1 MEQDSELNKG
11 FEKIMK
17 VSKKG
22 TQYWEARELMPRFG
36 YKTWESFNRVINKAK
51 ISCFNSGNTVFD
63 HFRDVTKVIPTGKGA
78 QLRVSEVLLDRYACY
93 LVAQNGT
100 SSKKEIAAAQSYFAM
115 QTRRQEVL
123 EQRLNEDKRL
133 EERNRLMGVENTI
146 RSTVYQRGVKQPVEF
161 ATFKDAHIKALYNG
175 KSTKELK
182 QQYPELL
189 ENLDEVKNLPLILPI
204 TFYEKKIFDFY
215 ELKDDRYFRK
225 KIKEADKPKIAE
237 LFANKKFCIYGEGVC
252 LILINESN
260 DPIPETIS
268 RLFSASQSVM
278 FFEMYDNNSE
288 NKRSVFG
295 GGRYDDLLSIFGGD
309 KVPAFGFGA
318 GDVIIRDILETYKL
332 LPEYK
337 PKTALYIC
345 TLGKEFQEYGN
356 ELAQKLREQGVNVA
370 VDLTNKKVGDQIKSA
385 DKQKIPFI
393 ICLGED
399 EIKSGQFKL
408 KNLKTGEEQ
417 TVTEQGLS
425 LALKG
430 ETLFSQKNA

>member
-1 MEQDSELNKG
+1 
-11 FEKIMK
+11 MK

-133 EERNRLMGVENTI
+133 EERNRLTGVENTI

-182 QQYPELL
+182 QQRKIPPARPLADFDTVIELAAKSLSLAMTDKNIKEKDLKGVYYLQREVIENTTATRRALLQRGITPEKLQP
-189 ENLDEVKNLPLILPI
+189 EEDI
-204 TFYEKKIFDFY
+204 KKI
-215 ELKDDRYFRK
+215 EKRRK
-225 KIKEADKPKIAE
+225 QEADKI
-237 LFANKKFCIYGEGVC
+237 
-252 LILINESN
+252 
-260 DPIPETIS
+260 
-268 RLFSASQSVM
+268 
-278 FFEMYDNNSE
+278 
-288 NKRSVFG
+288 G
-295 GGRYDDLLSIFGGD
+295 GPSL
-309 KVPAFGFGA
+309 K
-318 GDVIIRDILETYKL
+318 
-332 LPEYK
+332 
-337 PKTALYIC
+337 
-345 TLGKEFQEYGN
+345 
-356 ELAQKLREQGVNVA
+356 
-370 VDLTNKKVGDQIKSA
+370 
-385 DKQKIPFI
+385 
-393 ICLGED
+393 
-399 EIKSGQFKL
+399 KL
-408 KNLKTGEEQ
+408 K
-417 TVTEQGLS
+417 
-425 LALKG
+425 
-430 ETLFSQKNA
+430 

>member
-133 EERNRLMGVENTI
+133 EERNRLTGVENTI

-182 QQYPELL
+182 Q
-189 ENLDEVKNLPLILPI
+189 K
-204 TFYEKKIFDFY
+204 
-215 ELKDDRYFRK
+215 R
-225 KIKEADKPKIAE
+225 
-237 LFANKKFCIYGEGVC
+237 
-252 LILINESN
+252 
-260 DPIPETIS
+260 
-268 RLFSASQSVM
+268 
-278 FFEMYDNNSE
+278 
-288 NKRSVFG
+288 KRSERGV
-295 GGRYDDLLSIFGGD
+295 LSSARGNRKHHRNTQSAPSARNNTG
-309 KVPAFGFGA
+309 
-318 GDVIIRDILETYKL
+318 
-332 LPEYK
+332 
-337 PKTALYIC
+337 KTS
-345 TLGKEFQEYGN
+345 TRRRHKEN
-356 ELAQKLREQGVNVA
+356 
-370 VDLTNKKVGDQIKSA
+370 
-385 DKQKIPFI
+385 
-393 ICLGED
+393 
-399 EIKSGQFKL
+399 
-408 KNLKTGEEQ
+408 
-417 TVTEQGLS
+417 
-425 LALKG
+425 
-430 ETLFSQKNA
+430 